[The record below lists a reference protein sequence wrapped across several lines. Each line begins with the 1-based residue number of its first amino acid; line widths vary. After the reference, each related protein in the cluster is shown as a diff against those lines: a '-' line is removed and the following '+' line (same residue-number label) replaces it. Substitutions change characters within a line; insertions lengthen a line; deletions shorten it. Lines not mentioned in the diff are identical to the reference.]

1 MPSNAIEV
9 LHLGVQDYLSTY
21 VAMKEFTQQRTE
33 TTQDQIWIL
42 EHPPVFTLGLAGD
55 MQHLLVEPSEIPV
68 VRVDRGGQITYHGPG
83 QLVVYLLLNLKRQQL
98 FVRELVYKI
107 EQAVIVTLLQL
118 EVYAQRKPG
127 APGIYLNE
135 QNIGFENLAGAKIAA
150 LGLKITKQCTYH
162 GLSLNVNMDLKPFEM
177 INPCGYPGM
186 QTVDLATLNKKK
198 TVLDVSEILI
208 HQLTSQ
214 LHQHAS
220 PRSE

>member
-21 VAMKEFTQQRTE
+21 EAMKEFTQQRTE
-33 TTQDQIWIL
+33 STQDQIWVL
-42 EHPPVFTLGLAGD
+42 EHPPVFTLGLAGE
-55 MQHLLVEPSEIPV
+55 MQHLLVEHSDIPV

-98 FVRELVYKI
+98 YVRELVNKI
-107 EQAVIVTLLQL
+107 EQAVIDTLLQL
-118 EVYAQRKPG
+118 DVYAQRKPG
-127 APGIYLNE
+127 APGIYLSE
-135 QNIGFENLAGAKIAA
+135 QNIGYEYLAGAKIAA

-186 QTVDLATLNKKK
+186 QTVDLASLNKSKAL
-198 TVLDVSEILI
+198 LDVSNILI
-208 HQLTSQ
+208 NALTSQ
-214 LHQHAS
+214 LHQHHS
-220 PRSE
+220 